1 MNASLKR
8 WITTTA
14 ERNELIN
21 TLTANLTMLRARL
34 SVSQEDIAKFVGI
47 SRQTYS
53 AVERGKRPMSW
64 PLYLALI
71 LFFDEN
77 EATHNLLSH
86 LNCYPYSLK

>member
-34 SVSQEDIAKFVGI
+34 SVSQEDIAKFN
-47 SRQTYS
+47 YS
-53 AVERGKRPMSW
+53 TNKTP
-64 PLYLALI
+64 
-71 LFFDEN
+71 FFRRSAQFSTN
-77 EATHNLLSH
+77 AIAMRFQA
-86 LNCYPYSLK
+86 